1 MFNKE
6 FFRRPPA
13 KSTQYCT
20 AAVALLFLLTSAVS
34 PAQSLPSPSASNSN
48 KPIGDKWAVVIGI
61 SKFADPRV
69 PGLKFSSKDA
79 RDFYDYLIDPNGG
92 KFKPDHVRL
101 LVDDEASKVNIMDT
115 LGDSYLPHAASP
127 DDLVVIY
134 FSTHGSPAGADIRG
148 VSYVVAYDTQV
159 DKLFATG
166 LEMRQLLR
174 TIKERTHTNRVVLL
188 LDTCYSGA
196 GADESHKGI
205 LRKNVDTQE
214 MAQGIGSLVISSSS
228 ADQRA
233 WESDQLRNSYF
244 TRYLIDSLKQDSGK
258 IALTRAFASMK
269 DQVQTSVLK
278 DKGELQTPV
287 IAGHFNGP
295 DLVISTPATVTHPA
309 PQVVPL
315 TGHLSGS
322 NSGKS
327 FTDGIA
333 EYVEHMRNAHAYIDQ
348 HKLWEASHELAEA
361 TKLNPSS
368 VEAFLVYADV
378 LDEQQRYSE
387 ALEAAKRSVI
397 NNENSSEAHERLGR
411 AYLRSGAMEDALRQA
426 QKSITIDPTNS
437 MAHNLLG
444 MVHKEKFNKIDLAE
458 QEYRKSLELN
468 PLNVRAMVNLG
479 ALLEKKNHD
488 FAASEALYRQ
498 ALQADSG
505 DAPALLA
512 LGRVLLQQNK
522 TKDAETYIRKALE
535 IDAANPNAHCELGNI
550 LAATPATLDQA
561 EQEYRKAIELAPKN
575 GYAHFVF
582 GRFLVDD
589 RGRYEEGENELKT
602 ALELDSTLDEAHV
615 RLADLIIEKRKAYD
629 RADEEYKKAIALNPR
644 NAQAHLGLAK
654 IQCDLFHNYP
664 QAQDEL
670 QKAIAINPGY
680 SDAYLQ
686 LGLLLDQKM
695 GRWEEAQQ
703 QYKKAIAADPKNAY
717 AHYYLGMLFLERN
730 KTKTAD
736 ETVSEIKQAIAI
748 DPTVSIF
755 HTKLGWLLSDKYKN
769 HKEAKAEFQQAI
781 DHNITDC
788 EAHYRLGML
797 LIEKFGERKAGARE
811 LKTAVEQSPG
821 DRDIKAAFDR
831 FGH

>member
-1 MFNKE
+1 MFNKKFHHE
-6 FFRRPPA
+6 IMRKPHRNWLTASLAVVLATALAGPAWSLVPPPPA
-13 KSTQYCT
+13 S
-20 AAVALLFLLTSAVS
+20 V
-34 PAQSLPSPSASNSN
+34 N

-69 PGLKFSSKDA
+69 PGLKFSAKDA
-79 RDFYDYLIDPNGG
+79 RDFYDYLVDPNGG

-115 LGDSYLPHAASP
+115 LGDSYLPHAANP

-134 FSTHGSPAGADIRG
+134 LSTHGSPAGADIRG
-148 VSYVVAYDTQV
+148 VSYVVAYDTQL

-166 LEMRQLLR
+166 LEMRQIVR
-174 TIKERTHTNRVVLL
+174 TIKERTHSNRVVLL

-196 GADESHKGI
+196 GAEGKGL
-205 LRKNVDTQE
+205 LRKNIDPQG
-214 MAQGIGSLVISSSS
+214 MAQGIGSLCISSSS

-233 WESDQLRNSYF
+233 WESDQLHNSYF
-244 TRYLIDSLKQDSGK
+244 TRYLIDSLKDDSGK
-258 IALTRAFASMK
+258 VPLTRAFANMK
-269 DQVQTSVLK
+269 DRVQSSVLK

-295 DLVISTPATVTHPA
+295 DLVLSTPATVVHPA
-309 PQVVPL
+309 PAVVPL
-315 TGHLSGS
+315 SGHLSGS

-333 EYVEHMRNAHAYIDQ
+333 EYVDHMRSAHAYIDQ

-378 LDEQQRYSE
+378 LDEQGRYNE

-411 AYLRSGAMEDALRQA
+411 AYLRSGSMEDALRQA
-426 QKSITIDPTNS
+426 HKSITIDPGNS

-444 MVHKEKFNKIDLAE
+444 LVNKEKLNRIDLAE
-458 QEYRKSLELN
+458 QEYRKALELN

-479 ALLEKKNHD
+479 DLLEKKDHD
-488 FAASEALYRQ
+488 WTASEALYRQ

-505 DAPALLA
+505 DSQALLA
-512 LGRVLLQQNK
+512 LGRSLVHQNK
-522 TKDAETYIRKALE
+522 YAEAEKHIRKALE
-535 IDAANPNAHCELGNI
+535 FDAANPNAHCELGNV
-550 LAATPATLDQA
+550 LASTPEKFDQA

-589 RGRYEEGENELKT
+589 RGRYEEGENEMKT
-602 ALELDSTLDEAHV
+602 ALNLDSSLDEAYV

-629 RADEEYKKAIALNPR
+629 KADEEYKKAIALNPR

-654 IQCDLFHNYP
+654 IACDLFHNYP

-670 QKAIAINPGY
+670 QKAIAIKPDY
-680 SDAYLQ
+680 SEAYLQ

-695 GRWEEAQQ
+695 GRWEEAQK
-703 QYKKAIAADPKNAY
+703 QYKKAIAVDPANAY
-717 AHYYLGMLFLERN
+717 AHYYLGMLYLERN

-736 ETVSEIKQAIAI
+736 DTVNEIKQAIAI
-748 DPTVSIF
+748 DPSVSIF
-755 HTKLGWLLSDKYKN
+755 HTKLGWLLSEKYKN
-769 HKEAKAEFQQAI
+769 HKDAKAEFQQAI
-781 DHNITDC
+781 DRNITDC
-788 EAHYRLGML
+788 EAHYRLGLL

-811 LKTAVEQSPG
+811 LKTAIEQNPN